1 MGIAREIAELIKTI
15 QADTSRAVERME
27 KGTADVQA
35 GKAVVDK
42 AGNSFISASQLLWT
56 GIIWISSR
64 DKLTKGHKYWYI
76 GNYVILLQSSLYFF
90 VFFETSLQR
99 EE

>member
-1 MGIAREIAELIKTI
+1 MAYYLSRSINASVTYLMGIAREIAELIKTI

-56 GIIWISSR
+56 GII
-64 DKLTKGHKYWYI
+64 
-76 GNYVILLQSSLYFF
+76 
-90 VFFETSLQR
+90 
-99 EE
+99 